1 MYNSEFLRKFKIEEN
16 IAANKYNFFYL
27 SYQFTLIKEH
37 ILDNSNYPS
46 LMPRLNDIIHT
57 VVLGVSNNIN
67 ASFSAILYL
76 LTFFKNQ
83 IYDLKEWQLYELKIM
98 VSSAI
103 DSLKNQNDNN
113 LLETNKEQF
122 HKEQVLNKLS
132 EIADILDQLIKI
144 NGGELFNV

>member
-16 IAANKYNFFYL
+16 IVANKYNFFYL

-67 ASFSAILYL
+67 ASFSTILYL

-103 DSLKNQNDNN
+103 DILKNQNDSN

>member
-16 IAANKYNFFYL
+16 ITANKYNFFYL

-103 DSLKNQNDNN
+103 DILKNHNDSN

>member
-16 IAANKYNFFYL
+16 IVANKYNFFYL

-103 DSLKNQNDNN
+103 DILKNQNDSN